1 MQSIKN
7 SPNFLTKKKK
17 DNELLDV
24 CVLFLSLGG
33 KKKPTHTLFL
43 FCFSVKCVSAEL
55 TTLAELLTKVEP
67 ETRSVCSKEDPDALG
82 CLTRLQDCLGALQ
95 PLLTSSI
102 KRLAGRQGLQTH
114 HQVGYTFFK
123 FFLLPFIKA
132 TFK

>member
-1 MQSIKN
+1 MSYW
-7 SPNFLTKKKK
+7 
-17 DNELLDV
+17 V
-24 CVLFLSLGG
+24 CVCCSCHWVE
-33 KKKPTHTLFL
+33 KKNPHTLFL

-114 HQVGYTFFK
+114 HQVGYTFF
-123 FFLLPFIKA
+123 FFTAFYKSHVQIK
-132 TFK
+132 

>member
-1 MQSIKN
+1 MCVCCSCHWVEKKN
-7 SPNFLTKKKK
+7 P
-17 DNELLDV
+17 
-24 CVLFLSLGG
+24 
-33 KKKPTHTLFL
+33 HTLTL

-114 HQVGYTFFK
+114 HQVGYTFF
-123 FFLLPFIKA
+123 
-132 TFK
+132 

>member
-1 MQSIKN
+1 M
-7 SPNFLTKKKK
+7 TKKKK
-17 DNELLDV
+17 DNELLGV

-33 KKKPTHTLFL
+33 KKTHTLFL

-95 PLLTSSI
+95 PLFTSSI

-114 HQVGYTFFK
+114 HQVGYTFLK
-123 FFLLPFIKA
+123 FFFFFTAFYKSHVQIK
-132 TFK
+132 